1 MGAEMMNHE
10 ELISNYLSGASFVR
24 NAVEGMS
31 QEQLLAKPIPGKW
44 STHQVVCHLAD
55 TEALYAERMKR
66 VIAEH
71 EPTLLSMDP
80 DAWMTRLGGPE
91 RVIEE
96 ELRLIDLTR
105 NQMVRILR
113 TLKLDEFQRRGIHSE
128 DGPLTLET
136 VLTRI
141 TGHMLHHVRFINEKK
156 RALGEQ

>member
-1 MGAEMMNHE
+1 MNHE
-10 ELISNYLSGASFVR
+10 ELISNYLAGASYVR

-66 VIAEH
+66 VIAEQ
-71 EPTLLSMDP
+71 EPPLLSIDP
-80 DAWMTRLGGPE
+80 DAWMARLACPE
-91 RVIEE
+91 RVVEDD
-96 ELRLIDLTR
+96 LRLIELTR
-105 NQMVRILR
+105 TQMTRILR
-113 TLKLDEFQRRGIHSE
+113 TLTPDDFQRHGIHSE
-128 DGPLTLET
+128 DGPMTLEI

-141 TGHMLHHVRFINEKK
+141 TDHLPHHVRFINEKK